1 MEWCLNDWISY
12 SHGLWRI
19 ARDRIERHVPKEIV
33 NWQVSKQTS
42 RFSPLWRSAWFSF
55 SQRNWTKKSLMVSW
69 LPRDSPLVFGW
80 CFLHFFSKVVDN
92 WCYQLRLSRY
102 IVMGFS
108 FWDSKCT
115 VPSVTVTGTFA
126 TLQEAFFVVKSTRD
140 RLHIEVPYIC
150 SATYGGPIPNDMVA
164 QRFPIF
170 GYDKKMIRQLYNS
183 LRVWKNPVVW
193 WGMFIP
199 KWHQSLDIQCHLLRF
214 GIWTPEI
221 CIAKSKPQ
229 KVFI

>member
-1 MEWCLNDWISY
+1 
-12 SHGLWRI
+12 
-19 ARDRIERHVPKEIV
+19 
-33 NWQVSKQTS
+33 
-42 RFSPLWRSAWFSF
+42 
-55 SQRNWTKKSLMVSW
+55 
-69 LPRDSPLVFGW
+69 
-80 CFLHFFSKVVDN
+80 
-92 WCYQLRLSRY
+92 
-102 IVMGFS
+102 MGFS

-183 LRVWKNPVVW
+183 LRVWKNPVVR

-229 KVFI
+229 KVFSCLGNIAVIHARVCFGLCWVILTIHMDRSCLCYITAGMTNCGLFSRPWQIYSGKGRIFGWFWYVKMLDVCIG

>member
-1 MEWCLNDWISY
+1 MVAKGFTIGIWM
-12 SHGLWRI
+12 
-19 ARDRIERHVPKEIV
+19 V
-33 NWQVSKQTS
+33 
-42 RFSPLWRSAWFSF
+42 FS
-55 SQRNWTKKSLMVSW
+55 T
-69 LPRDSPLVFGW
+69 
-80 CFLHFFSKVVDN
+80 CFFSKVVDN

-126 TLQEAFFVVKSTRD
+126 TLPEAFFVVKSTRD

-170 GYDKKMIRQLYNS
+170 GYDKRMMKELYQEN
-183 LRVWKNPVVW
+183 
-193 WGMFIP
+193 WGLNHTQRFGEGCLSRNGITP
-199 KWHQSLDIQCHLLRF
+199 QTSKHLLTRYLDPRNMHKK
-214 GIWTPEI
+214 T
-221 CIAKSKPQ
+221 KPQ
-229 KVFI
+229 KVFSCLCFGLCWVILTIRMDRRCLCYITAGMTNCGLFSRPWQIYSGKGRIFGWFGYRIWYVKMLDVCMG